1 MMHTIGQLLEAKGK
15 DIWSISP
22 SATVFEALRIMAKKD
37 IGALLVVDKEKLV
50 GIFSERD
57 YVQKVILKG
66 KSSKETNVGELMTT
80 DVFYIDPKNTLHE
93 CMAIMT
99 AKHIRHMPVLENNQL
114 IGMLTLGDVVK
125 QIISE
130 QEFTIREL
138 EVMLNNVTQA
148 VGIID
153 RIYFA
158 FEGRLALCFL
168 STQKKQRIYSR
179 NSAHLWKQISIPMKR
194 NIAVR

>member
-1 MMHTIGQLLEAKGK
+1 MIHTIGQLLEAKGK

-22 SATVFEALRIMAKKD
+22 HVTVFEALRIMAKKN
-37 IGALLVVDKEKLV
+37 IGVLLVIDKEKLV

-66 KSSKETNVGELMTT
+66 KSSKDTNVGELMTT
-80 DVFYIDPKNTLHE
+80 EVFYIDPKNTLHE

-99 AKHIRHMPVLENNQL
+99 VKHIRHMPVLENDQL

-138 EVMLNNVTQA
+138 EK
-148 VGIID
+148 
-153 RIYFA
+153 Y
-158 FEGRLALCFL
+158 
-168 STQKKQRIYSR
+168 
-179 NSAHLWKQISIPMKR
+179 ISGGYDG
-194 NIAVR
+194 